1 MQDKRASALE
11 DYILWG
17 IPTAT
22 AIVKNW
28 NFYDNLLVPEAS
40 LVDIFLD

>member
-11 DYILWG
+11 YYILWG
-17 IPTAT
+17 IPRVTVT
-22 AIVKNW
+22 VKNW

-40 LVDIFLD
+40 LPDNFFD